1 MKFQS
6 MQLMGNSRG
15 RAVYEALIP
24 EDFRRP
30 QTDSQLEQ
38 FIRLI
43 NIILIYLVFARI
55 LNKAIFLKSFFCL
68 K

>member
-1 MKFQS
+1 MKYQS

-55 LNKAIFLKSFFCL
+55 LN
-68 K
+68 